1 MRELIRRVL
10 RESIEGYDKIIQEGK
25 QVGILYHYTSLDV
38 ANSILK
44 DGFIKGGDKSI
55 SGYLESMVGDN
66 KYSLSLTRNK
76 NFHKFNRWIGEE
88 IECRFVIDGDSL
100 SNIYKIQPITA
111 VSGGIWDYKKQSKDF
126 EAEEVIFSPNPIEV
140 PIIPYVIRFDFL
152 IKQNDEKHFISYDPY
167 EFINMLK
174 KLKKQGISINIVDK
188 NGNPVPK
195 ELKLTF
201 KQWLMKPLYK
211 LTRFIDNS
219 NDDWSREPS
228 DNDELKDL
236 DDLPI

>member
-25 QVGILYHYTSLDV
+25 QVGTLYHYTSLG
-38 ANSILK
+38 AAHSILE
-44 DGFIKGGDKSI
+44 DGFIEGGDKSI

-76 NFHKFNRWIGEE
+76 NFHKFNRWIGDVV
-88 IECRFVIDGDSL
+88 ECRFVIDGDSL

-126 EAEEVIFSPNPIEV
+126 EAEEVILSPNPIEV

-152 IKQNDEKHFISYDPY
+152 IKQNDKKYFIGYDPY

-219 NDDWSREPS
+219 NDDWNREPS